1 MTELTGGAVAHDD
14 AGGDILAGDCLP
26 ATAKAAPL
34 VAVLLSTYDGA
45 RYLGEQ
51 LGSYTAQTHGN
62 WRLYWRDDGSS
73 DESAALVEAFAIGP
87 GYGRCVPCEC
97 AGRLGAAGSFLTLLA
112 MAVAGPAD
120 YFAFSDQ
127 DDVWLP
133 DKLAHGVAALH
144 PVPLSRPALYFC
156 SRTLADASLALLG
169 QPPHPRRAPG
179 FPAALIQNLAPG
191 CCIIM
196 NRTAAMLIDQS
207 PVPDGTWHD
216 WWSYIVVAASDGVI
230 IAGESSDILYRQH
243 GGNIVGESLILRRRG
258 VRALLR
264 GRASFLALFWRHVA
278 AIRAWDESLPE
289 QTRRRLAIIE
299 GARHGGLMARIGALR
314 VPGLVRQSRLE
325 TLVFRLWFLWG

>member
-1 MTELTGGAVAHDD
+1 VTELTGGAVTHDD
-14 AGGDILAGDCLP
+14 TGDDSLADDCLSASP
-26 ATAKAAPL
+26 KAAPL

-112 MAVAGPAD
+112 MAAAGPAD

-133 DKLAHGVAALH
+133 DKLAHGVAALL
-144 PVPLSRPALYFC
+144 PVPPSRPALYFC
-156 SRTLADASLALLG
+156 SRTLADASLAPLG
-169 QPPHPRRAPG
+169 QAPLPRRAPG
-179 FPAALIQNLAPG
+179 FPAALTQNVVPG
-191 CCIIM
+191 CCMIM
-196 NRTAAMLIDQS
+196 NRVAAKLVGES
-207 PVPDGTWHD
+207 RVPDGTWHD
-216 WWSYIVVAASDGVI
+216 WWSYIVVAASDGEI
-230 IAGESSDILYRQH
+230 IAGASSDILYRQH
-243 GGNIVGESLILRRRG
+243 GGNLVGESLTVWRRG
-258 VRALLR
+258 VTAWLH

-278 AIRAWDESLPE
+278 AVRAWNGPLTE
-289 QTRRRLAIIE
+289 QTRARLAIIE
-299 GARHGGLMARIGALR
+299 RARHGGLFARIRALR
-314 VPGLVRQSRLE
+314 VPGLVRQTRLE
-325 TLVFRLWFLWG
+325 TQVFRLWFLWG